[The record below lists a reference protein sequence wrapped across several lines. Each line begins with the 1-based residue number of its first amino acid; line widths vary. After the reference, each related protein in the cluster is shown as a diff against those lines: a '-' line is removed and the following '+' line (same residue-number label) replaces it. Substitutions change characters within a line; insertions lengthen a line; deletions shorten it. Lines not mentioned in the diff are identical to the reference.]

1 MALIKCPECEKEISD
16 KAQSCIH
23 CGYPINQNIVTD
35 KSSTSTVENLSD
47 LLFVLENTYKQF
59 LNDSLNFLQFYS
71 ENQKMFS
78 KLKTFAIAE
87 NSHDNILETLS
98 SLIFADQIEITAID
112 VKNVLCVIDWFKV
125 SDNGKT
131 KFAQELVSAISKRD
145 NSGNTR
151 ETVFAYAIYHAQ
163 NLNTIENRRIIMQPL
178 IQKDP
183 FTQWYKY
190 ILVNNVCVKE
200 LGLPSMM
207 DLYIDGKNIEMKDYL
222 YRTPKK
228 ATSYSVSTVYC
239 PNCGSESIATINR
252 GYSWFWGLLGSGKPV
267 NVCQKCGHKFKP
279 GT

>member
-71 ENQKMFS
+71 ENQKIFS

>member
-23 CGYPINQNIVTD
+23 CGYPIKQNIVTD

-71 ENQKMFS
+71 ENQKIFS

-112 VKNVLCVIDWFKV
+112 VKNVLCAIDWFKV

-145 NSGNTR
+145 NGGNTR

-222 YRTPKK
+222 YLTPKK